1 MKKNVV
7 THLIWALVA
16 GITFVLGSKFVSEN
30 SHDETGDARS
40 SRTHLSSRQQSSAN
54 EKSRQPGSRGK
65 SSRSSS
71 GSSGSTLLTEAD
83 INALGETF
91 KKGGLVERR
100 LAFAEMLKNLTPE
113 NARHMREQIAHLS
126 QDSPEFREFHYAWG
140 AIAGEDAILNG
151 KDTPKRDMA
160 ASLAGWASKD
170 PDAALAY
177 FNSLSPE
184 QQNDGALMKWGA
196 VYGLADHDPELAT
209 QFALQRM
216 ENGDKDAYKMI
227 HLTAD
232 AVLRSGDFD
241 QAAEWSTN
249 IPKGPLQVTAVTR
262 VAKEMADGDPARA
275 YDWANSLP
283 NSSSKFHAIGA
294 TFEKWAVHDAEE
306 GARQLA
312 NLPENH
318 RPSATY
324 GFASRLAYIDPEAG
338 IEWANTITVE
348 KTRVNALIDTGRTYY
363 KKDRE
368 GALNW
373 LPNSGLTP
381 EQQQKITG
389 GR

>member
-7 THLIWALVA
+7 IHLIWALVA
-16 GITFVLGSKFVSEN
+16 GITFVLGSKFVSESSN
-30 SHDETGDARS
+30 DENGDAKN
-40 SRTHLSSRQQSSAN
+40 SRTHLSSRQQSSADDD
-54 EKSRQPGSRGK
+54 SRKLSSRGK
-65 SSRSSS
+65 SSRSTS
-71 GSSGSTLLTEAD
+71 GSSANTLLTESD

-113 NARHMREQIAHLS
+113 NARLMREQIAHLS

-184 QQNDGALMKWGA
+184 QQSDGALMKWGA

-216 ENGDKDAYKMI
+216 EGGDKDAYKMI
-227 HLTAD
+227 QLTAD
-232 AVLRSGDFD
+232 AILREGDID
-241 QAAEWSTN
+241 QAAEWSTSL
-249 IPKGPLQVTAVTR
+249 PTGPLQVTAVTR
-262 VAKEMADGDPARA
+262 VAKEMADGNPADA
-275 YDWANSLP
+275 YQWTNSLP
-283 NSSSKFHAIGA
+283 EGSSKYKALGA
-294 TFEKWAVHDAEE
+294 TFEKWAAHDADE

-312 NLPENH
+312 NLPEKQ
-318 RPSATY
+318 RPAATY

-348 KTRVNALIDTGRTYY
+348 KTRVNALIDTGRTFY

-381 EQQQKITG
+381 EQQQRITG
-389 GR
+389 GK